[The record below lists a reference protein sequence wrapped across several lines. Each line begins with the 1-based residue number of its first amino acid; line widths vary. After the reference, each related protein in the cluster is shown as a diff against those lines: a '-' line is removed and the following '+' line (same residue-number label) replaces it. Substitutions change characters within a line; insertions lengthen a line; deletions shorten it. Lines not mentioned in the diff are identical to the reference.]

1 MGLFRAHH
9 TFLVG
14 ERSAR
19 ELRTLFGSTIEDQDI
34 ISIDYVSLAD
44 SDTLAE
50 LTGNINDDAL
60 LSIAATVGSTRLID
74 NIVLAI

>member
-50 LTGNINDDAL
+50 LAGYIDNDAP
-60 LSIAATVGSTRLID
+60 LSIATTVDST
-74 NIVLAI
+74 